1 VASKTP
7 LAASDD
13 FLRVFIFLLSYIV
26 SGDDC
31 IAKRKA
37 DGMSMELKLEIIS
50 THNH

>member
-37 DGMSMELKLEIIS
+37 DGMSYGIKVG
-50 THNH
+50 NHLNT